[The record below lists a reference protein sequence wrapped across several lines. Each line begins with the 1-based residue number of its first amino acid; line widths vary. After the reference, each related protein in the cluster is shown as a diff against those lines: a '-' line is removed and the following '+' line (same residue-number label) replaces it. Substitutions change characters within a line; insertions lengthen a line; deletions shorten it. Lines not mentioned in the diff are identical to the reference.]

1 MRDMLMLLEQEDG
14 RWSYDELPRVE
25 KLLIVLILLFTPVYL
40 GRSPN
45 GFYVI
50 EVAEVERTI
59 LLHLFLSNLYLLNEF
74 RNVLHDFINFFGH
87 FPVLLQYVREQIS
100 PIVQRRLAERRQ
112 TEQLRL
118 LKRVLMVE

>member
-1 MRDMLMLLEQEDG
+1 MLMLLEQEDG

-25 KLLIVLILLFTPVYL
+25 KLLIVLILLFTPVNL

-59 LLHLFLSNLYLLNEF
+59 LFHLFLSDLYLLNEF

-87 FPVLLQYVREQIS
+87 FPFLLQYVREQIS
-100 PIVQRRLAERRQ
+100 PIVQRRLAEMRQ

>member
-25 KLLIVLILLFTPVYL
+25 KLLIVLILLFTPVNL

-45 GFYVI
+45 CFYVI

-59 LLHLFLSNLYLLNEF
+59 LLHLFLSDLYLLNEF
-74 RNVLHDFINFFGH
+74 RNVLHDFINFFCH
-87 FPVLLQYVREQIS
+87 FPVLLQYVGEQIS

-112 TEQLRL
+112 TE
-118 LKRVLMVE
+118 

>member
-1 MRDMLMLLEQEDG
+1 MLMLLEQEDG

-87 FPVLLQYVREQIS
+87 FPVLLQYVGEQIS
-100 PIVQRRLAERRQ
+100 SIVQRRLAERRQ